1 MELAVLRKCP
11 IAGPKSANKRFQFDV
26 YGLSPAWVLFTIS
39 KLSHQMYITYVYE
52 QICIHNSCGK
62 NCKCV
67 FNFVFQTIAGLKSD
81 KSSLDSALYEQQ
93 QVSANLETRKEQLE
107 GENQDLILKK
117 EALQSKCV
125 TYQLL
130 L

>member
-1 MELAVLRKCP
+1 M
-11 IAGPKSANKRFQFDV
+11 
-26 YGLSPAWVLFTIS
+26 
-39 KLSHQMYITYVYE
+39 H
-52 QICIHNSCGK
+52 
-62 NCKCV
+62 KCV
-67 FNFVFQTIAGLKSD
+67 FNCYFQTIAGLKSD

-130 L
+130 LPFIAKF